1 MWEEQQASSVAY
13 AFFSSTF
20 ASWLGSRH
28 HLVDTFISI
37 PRECIFGRIRRGIVL
52 VSLIGSRVQFVFQ
65 FAHGRFAGAGML

>member
-13 AFFSSTF
+13 AFFF
-20 ASWLGSRH
+20 VDDLRPVGSRH
-28 HLVDTFISI
+28 HLVDTFISV
-37 PRECIFGRIRRGIVL
+37 PRECIFGRIRLGIVS